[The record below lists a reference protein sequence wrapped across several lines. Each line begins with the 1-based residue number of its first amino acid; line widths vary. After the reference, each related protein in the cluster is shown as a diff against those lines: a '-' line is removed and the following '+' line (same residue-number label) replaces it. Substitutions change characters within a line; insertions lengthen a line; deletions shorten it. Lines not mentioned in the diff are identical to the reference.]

1 MKHTRGY
8 IRLLVLFAFLA
19 LCGAGEA
26 SAQVPLDRYRSAKTF
41 VRSGLMP
48 KPDSLAKNHLT
59 DSLLLMRVDSLLQDS
74 TLRDSLLRS
83 GIDSL
88 RLRDSLAARLHPQ
101 FVPDSALLLKT
112 DSLPAALGAPDS
124 LAGRKDL
131 RPRRDTISLSGVSW
145 ISLVAP
151 GFGQIYNKQYW
162 KLPILY
168 GTVGAGL
175 TLFFH
180 ENNTYKPLK
189 RQYNAL
195 LENGTA
201 RTEELD
207 DVQSRMIRSN
217 TRRQI
222 YLGLTVASYL
232 YFLGDAAVNYRYDA
246 SPVKKA
252 TTLATIFPGAG
263 QVYNKSYW
271 KLPFVVG
278 GLATTIYTIDWNN
291 RGYQRF
297 KKAYNL
303 LSDYDRNPDKYPD
316 GPTDEFHGRYS
327 ASFIRNLRNNYR
339 RNRDL
344 CIILSGALYVLQI
357 VDAHV
362 DAHLKDYDISDDL
375 SMNLEPLVDYTY
387 VPTLG
392 GNRPVFGFNLSLKF

>member
-1 MKHTRGY
+1 M
-8 IRLLVLFAFLA
+8 
-19 LCGAGEA
+19 
-26 SAQVPLDRYRSAKTF
+26 
-41 VRSGLMP
+41 
-48 KPDSLAKNHLT
+48 
-59 DSLLLMRVDSLLQDS
+59 
-74 TLRDSLLRS
+74 SLLRS

-217 TRRQI
+217 TRQ
-222 YLGLTVASYL
+222 A
-232 YFLGDAAVNYRYDA
+232 
-246 SPVKKA
+246 
-252 TTLATIFPGAG
+252 
-263 QVYNKSYW
+263 
-271 KLPFVVG
+271 
-278 GLATTIYTIDWNN
+278 
-291 RGYQRF
+291 
-297 KKAYNL
+297 
-303 LSDYDRNPDKYPD
+303 
-316 GPTDEFHGRYS
+316 
-327 ASFIRNLRNNYR
+327 
-339 RNRDL
+339 
-344 CIILSGALYVLQI
+344 
-357 VDAHV
+357 
-362 DAHLKDYDISDDL
+362 DISRAYGRLLPLLPGRCGGQLPLRRLPRKESHDTGHDL
-375 SMNLEPLVDYTY
+375 PRCRT
-387 VPTLG
+387 
-392 GNRPVFGFNLSLKF
+392 SL

>member
-168 GTVGAGL
+168 GAVGTGL
-175 TLFFH
+175 ALYIH
-180 ENNTYKPLK
+180 ENKTFKPLK
-189 RQYNAL
+189 REYEAYTNTSL
-195 LENGTA
+195 S
-201 RTEELD
+201 RTPELD
-207 DVQSRMIRSN
+207 ALQTRMIRSN

-222 YLGLTVASYL
+222 YLGLTLASYI
-232 YFLGDAAVNYRYDA
+232 YFIGDAAVCYSTNEV
-246 SPVKKA
+246 SSVKKA
-252 TTLATIFPGAG
+252 TTL
-263 QVYNKSYW
+263 S
-271 KLPFVVG
+271 
-278 GLATTIYTIDWNN
+278 
-291 RGYQRF
+291 
-297 KKAYNL
+297 
-303 LSDYDRNPDKYPD
+303 
-316 GPTDEFHGRYS
+316 
-327 ASFIRNLRNNYR
+327 
-339 RNRDL
+339 
-344 CIILSGALYVLQI
+344 
-357 VDAHV
+357 
-362 DAHLKDYDISDDL
+362 
-375 SMNLEPLVDYTY
+375 
-387 VPTLG
+387 
-392 GNRPVFGFNLSLKF
+392 

>member
-88 RLRDSLAARLHPQ
+88 RLRDSLAARLRPQ

-207 DVQSRMIRSN
+207 
-217 TRRQI
+217 
-222 YLGLTVASYL
+222 
-232 YFLGDAAVNYRYDA
+232 
-246 SPVKKA
+246 
-252 TTLATIFPGAG
+252 
-263 QVYNKSYW
+263 
-271 KLPFVVG
+271 
-278 GLATTIYTIDWNN
+278 
-291 RGYQRF
+291 
-297 KKAYNL
+297 
-303 LSDYDRNPDKYPD
+303 
-316 GPTDEFHGRYS
+316 
-327 ASFIRNLRNNYR
+327 
-339 RNRDL
+339 
-344 CIILSGALYVLQI
+344 
-357 VDAHV
+357 
-362 DAHLKDYDISDDL
+362 
-375 SMNLEPLVDYTY
+375 
-387 VPTLG
+387 
-392 GNRPVFGFNLSLKF
+392 LSLIHI

>member
-112 DSLPAALGAPDS
+112 DSLPAALG
-124 LAGRKDL
+124 
-131 RPRRDTISLSGVSW
+131 
-145 ISLVAP
+145 AP

-291 RGYQRF
+291 RGYKRF
-297 KKAYNL
+297 KKAY
-303 LSDYDRNPDKYPD
+303 SDRSAYDKALEEHQKDPEHHPDPPVAK
-316 GPTDEFHGRYS
+316 GEFGTKYS
-327 ASFIRNLRNNYR
+327 AEFLKNLKDNYR

-344 CIILSGALYVLQI
+344 CIIITAGLYVLQI
-357 VDAHV
+357 IDAHV
-362 DAHLKDYDISDDL
+362 DAHLKSYDISDDL
-375 SMNLEPLVDYTY
+375 SVEFTPAVNY
-387 VPTLG
+387 VYSPTVG
-392 GNRPVFGFNLSLKF
+392 GHRPTFGFNFNLNF